1 MNIYHIWC
9 DLREGVDDL
18 EFADAVQAY
27 LGSLEEDGVLE
38 GFRLTRRKLGLG
50 HPALGEFHVQ
60 LEFVDLKQLDDA
72 FGSVARRTDPI
83 ESFHFAVNSKV
94 RNFVAALYRDFPDE
108 VRESGEERRSRR

>member
-27 LGSLEEDGVLE
+27 LGALEEDGVLE
-38 GFRLTRRKLGLG
+38 SFRLTRRKLGLG

-60 LEFVDLKQLDDA
+60 LDFADMAQLDAA
-72 FGSVARRTDPI
+72 FSTVARRVDPI

-94 RNFVAALYRDFPDE
+94 TNFIAALYRDFPDD
-108 VRESGEERRSRR
+108 VRESGEERF

>member
-18 EFADAVQAY
+18 EFADSVQAY
-27 LGSLEEDGVLE
+27 LGMLEEDGVLE
-38 GFRLTRRKLGLG
+38 SFRLTRRKLGFG

-60 LEFVDLKQLDDA
+60 LEFVDLAQLDEA
-72 FGSVARRTDPI
+72 FGAVARRTDPV

-94 RNFVAALYRDFPDE
+94 RNFVAALYRDFPDD
-108 VRESGEERRSRR
+108 VRETGAERF